1 MCVKKLLSIV
11 CVAAVGLAVI
21 GSFAIA
27 DAAKDEKAP
36 ASLPPDLKLPPG
48 WTMEDMQ
55 ACILAATP
63 GKQHKHLTSEAGVW
77 NGETTM
83 HMPGAEPVKSE
94 CVSTITPMMD
104 GRFVKCEIKGE
115 MPGMGPFEGFGIY
128 GFDNVSQKFVS
139 SWIDNQ
145 GTGMMQGTGE
155 LSDDG
160 KVMTWKFDF
169 YCPLTKKASVM
180 REVET
185 VTGPNTKRFEMFG
198 PDPKTGKETKMMTID
213 FTKES

>member
-1 MCVKKLLSIV
+1 ML
-11 CVAAVGLAVI
+11 
-21 GSFAIA
+21 
-27 DAAKDEKAP
+27 
-36 ASLPPDLKLPPG
+36 
-48 WTMEDMQ
+48 
-55 ACILAATP
+55 
-63 GKQHKHLTSEAGVW
+63 
-77 NGETTM
+77 
-83 HMPGAEPVKSE
+83 MPGAEPVKSE

-104 GRFVKCEIKGE
+104 GRFVKCEIKGD

-145 GTGMMQGTGE
+145 GTGMMTGTGE

-169 YCPLTKKASVM
+169 NCPLTKKASVM

-198 PDPKTGKETKMMTID
+198 PDPKTGKEMKMMTID
-213 FTKES
+213 FTKKS